1 MHFEVGGRD
10 HETKDTSGLLKLR
23 VVSKQIILNREEAE
37 HRLPL
42 EEHSSAETLIFN
54 F

>member
-10 HETKDTSGLLKLR
+10 HETKNASGLLKLR
-23 VVSKQIILNREEAE
+23 VVSKQIILKREETE

-42 EEHSSAETLIFN
+42 EEHSPAETDF
-54 F
+54 